1 MKSLRGERYNP
12 SMADNPFDE
21 GRPSGGPTLPPLRAR
36 AFDAAPHVEVATPV
50 LKLSLLLTAILGAFC
65 IGGGIVAIIWNSL
78 SPTQIKI
85 LGMTVTT
92 GHVGVAFTALGVI
105 TLITGVR
112 SVNKNLLRLA
122 ALPPDRKPRRR

>member
-1 MKSLRGERYNP
+1 
-12 SMADNPFDE
+12 MADDPFGE
-21 GRPSGGPTLPPLRAR
+21 GRPTGVPHLPRRAPGRAR
-36 AFDAAPHVEVATPV
+36 AFDAASHVEVATPV

-78 SPTQIKI
+78 APTKISI

-92 GHVGVAFTALGVI
+92 GHVGVALTALGVI

-112 SVNKNLLRLA
+112 SVSKNLYELA
-122 ALPPDRKPRRR
+122 ALPPDRRPRRR

>member
-1 MKSLRGERYNP
+1 MAEDP
-12 SMADNPFDE
+12 SDE
-21 GRPSGGPTLPPLRAR
+21 DRPTGAPTLPAGRAR
-36 AFDAAPHVEVATPV
+36 AFDAASHVEVAIPV

-65 IGGGIVAIIWNSL
+65 IGGGVVAIIWNSL
-78 SPTQIKI
+78 SPTQFNI

-105 TLITGVR
+105 TVIIGVR
-112 SVNKNLLRLA
+112 SVNKNLYKLA